1 MRLDKFLC
9 KSTHLTR
16 ADATAV
22 IENGDVSVNG
32 QVEMSVSTQV
42 HENNIII
49 LDGQRLVPRPS
60 RYLMFNKPANTLCS
74 NVDGDYPSV
83 FNYLTLPDICDMH
96 IAGRLDADTTG
107 LLLITDDGRW
117 SFNLFN
123 PQYHCAKV
131 YKVTLRNSIVDDAS
145 TEINPAIKALFTQGM
160 LLPGEKAPTKPAKLQ
175 LLSSNEVLL
184 TITEGRYHQ
193 VKRMFAYVGNKVRRL
208 HRQQVGEITLDIPEG
223 QWRFLTEQEVA
234 SANIVCSN

>member
-1 MRLDKFLC
+1 MRLDKFVC
-9 KSTHLTR
+9 KSTEFSKKK
-16 ADATAV
+16 AV
-22 IENGDVSVNG
+22 ELIHGGELKVNG
-32 QVEMSVSTQV
+32 EVILAEATQV
-42 HENNIII
+42 HENNEI
-49 LDGQRLVPRPS
+49 LFNGEKLTARPF
-60 RYLMFNKPANTLCS
+60 RYIMMNKTANTVCS
-74 NVDGDYPSV
+74 NTDDTYPSIFKSLEIDKV
-83 FNYLTLPDICDMH
+83 SELH
-96 IAGRLDADTTG
+96 VAGRLDADTTG

-131 YKVTLRNSIVDDAS
+131 YKVTLRNSIVDDTS

-160 LLPGEKAPTKPAKLQ
+160 LLPGEKVPTKPAQLQ
-175 LLSSNEVLL
+175 LLSPNEVLL

-193 VKRMFAYVGNKVRRL
+193 VKRMCAYVGNKVRKL

-234 SANIVCSN
+234 SANIVSSN